1 MENNLGGKES
11 ITLSEVRL
19 ILIGGRWAGK
29 SSSGNT
35 ILRKGS
41 FECGRTRTAQ
51 SEVRHEVVDGRK
63 LTVVD
68 APGWSNSRSLTE
80 IPEGNKQRFK
90 LNVCKCPPGPHVFLL
105 VIPIDSAF
113 SVEQR
118 STVEA
123 HMKLLGKQAW
133 RFTMVLFTCE
143 DFLGEG
149 TIEEHIESE
158 GDALKWLIERC
169 SNRYHVFNNQEKS
182 DLSQVTTLLEKIDE
196 MVWSNSGRYYKVDEQ
211 MLYIIKEKQQEV
223 AVRAEKRRRRAEEY
237 RRQIESLI
245 SEMKPIQKLCMILL
259 GSRSVGKTSVANA
272 IFGIKAQE
280 SGKRTAHSVAQQ
292 GARGKTEITVVDTP
306 GWWKGFAASDT
317 PEAIKDELRLSV
329 FLCPPGPH
337 VFLVVVDADASFN
350 ANHLEAVTTHVELLG
365 KGVWRRTMVIFTRG
379 DWLGTHTIEEYIE
392 GEGEALQSLIE
403 LCENRYHV
411 IDNKNPDDGTQITE
425 LLEKITG
432 TAAGNGSYCFI
443 PDKQIFLDIEERRRR
458 VEEGAGRRKI
468 GVKTKR
474 KGLADSRNRLQE
486 LRIVMLGQ
494 KTNGKS
500 TTGNNL
506 LRKEVFTTCENK
518 LCQVQEAEVA
528 GRLIKVIDTPGW
540 WEDCSRC
547 TKDLDKEIVR
557 GLSLSPL
564 GVHAVLLVI
573 PLDMTFR
580 DVQQMALENHMS
592 LYDDSVWKHTMV
604 LFTYGDKLA
613 DRSAEEHI
621 EREHSALRW
630 LVDKC
635 KNNYHVMNN
644 MKKND
649 TSQVTE
655 LLEKI
660 EEMVAGNNGQ
670 LFCPD
675 MYDIHLGIEEK
686 FKRRQLKNVLKQRLI
701 EEYRRRELE
710 LLIGFK
716 EKLLELQAEI
726 RETKSKSLIADK
738 IRNRSFGQRMKD
750 QKEKESNIG
759 AKISQEIEKL
769 DKNIMK
775 STELL
780 RSSIDILLPEMKED
794 RNSTSDFEKVLCWL
808 STLQIDTNVENQL
821 TLNFSQTSGYK
832 SVLPQNEDF
841 YREADNQCDA

>member
-1 MENNLGGKES
+1 
-11 ITLSEVRL
+11 
-19 ILIGGRWAGK
+19 
-29 SSSGNT
+29 
-35 ILRKGS
+35 
-41 FECGRTRTAQ
+41 
-51 SEVRHEVVDGRK
+51 
-63 LTVVD
+63 
-68 APGWSNSRSLTE
+68 
-80 IPEGNKQRFK
+80 
-90 LNVCKCPPGPHVFLL
+90 
-105 VIPIDSAF
+105 
-113 SVEQR
+113 
-118 STVEA
+118 
-123 HMKLLGKQAW
+123 
-133 RFTMVLFTCE
+133 
-143 DFLGEG
+143 
-149 TIEEHIESE
+149 
-158 GDALKWLIERC
+158 
-169 SNRYHVFNNQEKS
+169 
-182 DLSQVTTLLEKIDE
+182 
-196 MVWSNSGRYYKVDEQ
+196 
-211 MLYIIKEKQQEV
+211 
-223 AVRAEKRRRRAEEY
+223 
-237 RRQIESLI
+237 
-245 SEMKPIQKLCMILL
+245 
-259 GSRSVGKTSVANA
+259 
-272 IFGIKAQE
+272 
-280 SGKRTAHSVAQQ
+280 
-292 GARGKTEITVVDTP
+292 
-306 GWWKGFAASDT
+306 
-317 PEAIKDELRLSV
+317 
-329 FLCPPGPH
+329 
-337 VFLVVVDADASFN
+337 
-350 ANHLEAVTTHVELLG
+350 
-365 KGVWRRTMVIFTRG
+365 
-379 DWLGTHTIEEYIE
+379 
-392 GEGEALQSLIE
+392 
-403 LCENRYHV
+403 
-411 IDNKNPDDGTQITE
+411 
-425 LLEKITG
+425 
-432 TAAGNGSYCFI
+432 
-443 PDKQIFLDIEERRRR
+443 
-458 VEEGAGRRKI
+458 
-468 GVKTKR
+468 
-474 KGLADSRNRLQE
+474 
-486 LRIVMLGQ
+486 MLGQ

-506 LRKEVFTTCENK
+506 LRKEVFTTCENE

-726 RETKSKSLIADK
+726 RETKSKSLSEYYAVMES
-738 IRNRSFGQRMKD
+738 SFF
-750 QKEKESNIG
+750 
-759 AKISQEIEKL
+759 L
-769 DKNIMK
+769 
-775 STELL
+775 
-780 RSSIDILLPEMKED
+780 
-794 RNSTSDFEKVLCWL
+794 
-808 STLQIDTNVENQL
+808 
-821 TLNFSQTSGYK
+821 
-832 SVLPQNEDF
+832 
-841 YREADNQCDA
+841 